1 MAQRRASKGTVQLGL
16 EIPEEL
22 DRRLRERC
30 QRLRLKL
37 TDEVRL
43 ALRRHLDYPPAASPP
58 LPDAAPVNGAA
69 AAAAKRKRKRA

>member
-16 EIPEEL
+16 EIPEDL

-30 QRLRLKL
+30 QRLSLKL

-43 ALRRHLDYPPAASPP
+43 ALRRHLDYPPPDDASPP
-58 LPDAAPVNGAA
+58 LPDVTPQKTTAK
-69 AAAAKRKRKRA
+69 KRKGK